1 MNAFIIHGAAHDS
14 TILIGESIK
23 NLPSYISA
31 KDVVVITDTNVN
43 RLYRSF
49 FNSCK
54 VISIGTGEEIKTLE
68 TLAAVY
74 EQLIDHE
81 ADRSTF
87 IVGIGG
93 GIVCDIAGF
102 AASTYMRGLRFGMV
116 ATSLLAQVDAA
127 VGGKNGVNFR
137 RFKNMIGVFNQPEF
151 VICDFDLLKTL
162 PEKEIRCGMG
172 EIVKHALIADEALFT
187 FLEEHAVELL
197 SLKPSVVEET
207 VTKSIRIKSAIVNRD
222 EKETGER
229 RLLNFGHTVGHAIEK
244 NTSLTHGE
252 ALGVGITTAAALS
265 VRRGLLSAADYE
277 RIVALLEKLH
287 LPTKTDVSGE
297 TIMQSIRLDKKREGD
312 KIRFVLIDKIGRAQV
327 EKISL
332 TALSELIC
340 K

>member
-1 MNAFIIHGAAHDS
+1 MNTLVIHGAAHDS
-14 TILIGESIK
+14 TILVGESIK
-23 NLPSYISA
+23 KLPRYIPA
-31 KDVVVITDTNVN
+31 KNVVVITDTNVN

-54 VISIGTGEEIKTLE
+54 VISIGTGEKIKTLE

-74 EQLIDHE
+74 EQLIAHE

-102 AASTYMRGLRFGMV
+102 AASTYMRGLKFGLV
-116 ATSLLAQVDAA
+116 ATTLLAQVDAG

-137 RFKNMIGVFNQPEF
+137 RFKNMIGVFNQPDF
-151 VICDFDLLKTL
+151 VICDFELLKTL
-162 PEKEIRCGMG
+162 PEKEIRCGIG

-197 SLKPSVVEET
+197 SLNPSVVEET
-207 VTKSIRIKSAIVNRD
+207 VTKSIQIKSVIVNRD

-229 RLLNFGHTVGHAIEK
+229 RLLNFGHTVGHAVEK

-252 ALGVGITTAAALS
+252 ALGIGITAASALS

-287 LPTKTDVSGE
+287 LPTKTDVKGE
-297 TIMQSIRLDKKREGD
+297 TIMQAIRLDKKREGD
-312 KIRFVLIDKIGRAQV
+312 EIRFVLIDKIGRAQV

-332 TALSELIC
+332 TTLSNLIC
-340 K
+340 E